1 MARARLGVGDW
12 VRGGLIVLR
21 YGLRPGGGSHAG
33 TEFPATIRFEHGNL
47 CICTRCGW
55 NGSNV
60 TLVII
65 AKIWVR

>member
-33 TEFPATIRFEHGNL
+33 TEFPIMVLILDGNSL
-47 CICTRCGW
+47 
-55 NGSNV
+55 NV
-60 TLVII
+60 APT
-65 AKIWVR
+65 